1 MPIDKLPLS
10 RRRFLGLGAALS
22 AAAIPGLVS
31 KSQSVRAQD
40 SKRVLVIG
48 AGVAGLAAGL
58 WLHQSGHSVTIL
70 EGRDRVG
77 GRVWTDRSLRNLPLD
92 MGASWIQGI
101 DGNPLFDFV
110 QEYGIRVVPS
120 DPDNITLYAADGE
133 RIDDPTA
140 LELEDAFDELMSEI
154 DAYRETL
161 DSDIALGTAIQ
172 HVLNEW
178 DLSDEERHALRA
190 MVNITIEHEYAAD
203 VDDLSLWW
211 WDSDDGFGGG
221 DVLFPNG
228 YDQVIQQLAD
238 GLDIRLNQIVQSVEY
253 GEDGVTVTTAQGSFA
268 GDYAVITLPLG
279 ILKSGSV
286 SFSPPLPAAKRA
298 AIRKLGMSVLNKV
311 YLHFPEVFWD
321 SDAEWIGYLGEHT
334 GEWAAALNLYA
345 YTQQPVLLLFNAAEY
360 GLAIEAMSDE
370 QIVEKAME
378 MLRVLYGENIP
389 DPDGVLITRWG
400 QDPFALGSYSSI
412 YLGAAPEDREALAE
426 SVENVLFFAGEAT
439 SIEYAA
445 TVHGALLSGRRA
457 AEEIMESA
465 H

>member
-1 MPIDKLPLS
+1 MPTIEPSLS
-10 RRRFLGLGAALS
+10 RRRFLALAAALGAGAFQGVRLN
-22 AAAIPGLVS
+22 S
-31 KSQSVRAQD
+31 KSVYAQE

-48 AGVAGLAAGL
+48 AGAAGLAAGL

-77 GRVWTDRSLRNLPLD
+77 GRVWTNRSLRNLPLD
-92 MGASWIQGI
+92 MGASWIQGTA
-101 DGNPLFDFV
+101 GNPLTDLV
-110 QEYGIRVVPS
+110 QEYGIQVVPS

-133 RIDDPTA
+133 PIDDQTA
-140 LELEDAFDELMSEI
+140 LELEDAFDELLSEI

-161 DSDIALGTAIQ
+161 DSDIALGTAIR
-172 HVLNEW
+172 HVLDEW
-178 DLSDEERHALRA
+178 GLSDEERHALLA

-211 WDSDDGFGGG
+211 WDKDEGFEGG

-228 YDQVIQQLAD
+228 YDQVIQRLAE

-253 GEDGVTVTTAQGSFA
+253 GEDGVTVTTTQGVFEA
-268 GDYAVITLPLG
+268 DYAVITLPLG

-286 SFSPPLPAAKRA
+286 SFEPALPPAKRA
-298 AIRKLGMSVLNKV
+298 AIRNLGMSVLNKV

-321 SDAEWIGYLGEHT
+321 SDAEWIGYIGEHT

-360 GLAIEAMSDE
+360 GLAIEAMSDDE
-370 QIVEKAME
+370 IARKAMD
-378 MLRVLYGENIP
+378 MLHVLYGGNIP

-412 YLGAAPEDREALAE
+412 YLGAAPEDREALAAP
-426 SVENVLFFAGEAT
+426 VDGVLFFAGEAT
-439 SIEYAA
+439 SVEHAA
-445 TVHGALLSGRRA
+445 TVQGALLSGQRA
-457 AEEIMESA
+457 ARELMKSL
-465 H
+465 